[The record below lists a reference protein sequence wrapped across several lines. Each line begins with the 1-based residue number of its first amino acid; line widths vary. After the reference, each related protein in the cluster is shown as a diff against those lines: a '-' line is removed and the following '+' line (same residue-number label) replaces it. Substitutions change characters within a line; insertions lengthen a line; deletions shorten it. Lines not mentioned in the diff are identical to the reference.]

1 MPPTKEECD
10 RALKAL
16 KKRLKLTRQD
26 QEGSFSSKP
35 LSGGRVSGIVGVRLP
50 EGFPP
55 EVWQELVAKNKI
67 QRVAGEQTYALVPQA
82 PQERH

>member
-10 RALKAL
+10 RALKAF

-26 QEGSFSSKP
+26 NEGSFSSKP
-35 LSGGRVSGIVGVRLP
+35 LSGGRVSGIVGILLP
-50 EGFPP
+50 EGFPS
-55 EVWQELVAKNKI
+55 EVWQELIAKGKLK
-67 QRVAGEQTYALVPQA
+67 RTPGDSTYALVPQA